1 MTLASMRAN
10 GVRSLWAVCAVCH
23 HEVVLNVDTY
33 NEAVTIPS
41 FGPEMVC
48 TCCGIITLEPTS
60 GLIGASYR
68 RTQPSMARLSSAIR
82 WASQISSYCT
92 AGSMIAARLSTPSTP
107 RLPVGAFFRAG
118 RRHALT
124 PRIRTNKTEDLERA

>member
-48 TCCGIITLEPTS
+48 TCCGIIRADVRPNWSELPQNATIDGEVVVCDPMGVADFELLHSREHDRR
-60 GLIGASYR
+60 ASLY
-68 RTQPSMARLSSAIR
+68 
-82 WASQISSYCT
+82 
-92 AGSMIAARLSTPSTP
+92 
-107 RLPVGAFFRAG
+107 AF
-118 RRHALT
+118 
-124 PRIRTNKTEDLERA
+124 